1 MKNLSST
8 QIETIKGLTAFY
20 PCSFHG
26 NRKQINGLPI
36 DIYKAI
42 IHKKRERSNIE
53 SAKLSDV
60 QKVKGLLS
68 TNADKDSPYFKVMIE
83 GETGI
88 YLACPVHRHKDYNK
102 ARLFDKTERTLKLMQ
117 LFNKIVTR

>member
-8 QIETIKGLTAFY
+8 QIETIKGLTMFS

-36 DIYKAI
+36 DLYKAI
-42 IHKKRERSNIE
+42 IHKKRERSNI
-53 SAKLSDV
+53 KTVKRSDI
-60 QKVKGLLS
+60 QTVKGLLS
-68 TNADKDSPYFKVMIE
+68 MNPGKDSPYFKVMIE
-83 GETGI
+83 GATGI
-88 YLACPVHRHKDYNK
+88 YLASPVYGHGDYNK
-102 ARLFDKTERTLKLMQ
+102 TRLFDKTERNLKLMQ